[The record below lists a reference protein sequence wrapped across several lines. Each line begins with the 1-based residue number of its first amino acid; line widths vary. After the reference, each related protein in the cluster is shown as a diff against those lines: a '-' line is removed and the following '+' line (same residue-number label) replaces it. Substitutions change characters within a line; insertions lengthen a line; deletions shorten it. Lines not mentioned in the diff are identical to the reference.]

1 MTPTSELQ
9 RIAKISHGQKILLD
23 DLSELNSKENFWND
37 IQLPHK
43 NKSIKAFRRLD
54 FDNHS

>member
-23 DLSELNSKENFWND
+23 DLSELNSKEIFCND

-43 NKSIKAFRRLD
+43 TKALKLLED
-54 FDNHS
+54 

>member
-43 NKSIKAFRRLD
+43 TKGLKLLED
-54 FDNHS
+54 